1 MGNVQ
6 GGPQGGTESG
16 STLKWSKSG
25 KRRKLGNESG
35 NWTSC
40 EGRSKVKKLGRKK
53 GLWVKGGWHRG
64 EVERDNQ
71 SVLEAQNRSCTHTHT
86 HISASSYPC
95 WALFAAD
102 CTLSPV
108 TFIISHSLIFQPL
121 TMALL
126 TLSSPCSTSH
136 SHTHTLSPHHEQ
148 SPHPS
153 SPSLHQSAG
162 SVPVIPLPSV
172 H

>member
-1 MGNVQ
+1 MTFQHLQSCVCVTDVHKRGRKWERNLIVPFWVRLSKYQ
-6 GGPQGGTESG
+6 QYSVNMVAPQGGTESG

-53 GLWVKGGWHRG
+53 GLWVKGGWQRG

-86 HISASSYPC
+86 HTRFCLLISLLGPLCSWLHLVPSH
-95 WALFAAD
+95 LHH
-102 CTLSPV
+102 LSFTHFSTPHYGLV
-108 TFIISHSLIFQPL
+108 DFIISL
-121 TMALL
+121 
-126 TLSSPCSTSH
+126 
-136 SHTHTLSPHHEQ
+136 
-148 SPHPS
+148 
-153 SPSLHQSAG
+153 
-162 SVPVIPLPSV
+162 
-172 H
+172 